1 MWYYNYKMRYLKEGE
16 EKYIEGI
23 VASSSYSE
31 AVETLFDFYEETCV
45 CSLFLTVIDESEG
58 ILELVNEVVD
68 SESSNNSELYKLH
81 NNAMAHSNLS

>member
-31 AVETLFDFYEETCV
+31 ATEILFDFYEETCV

-68 SESSNNSELYKLH
+68 SENFNNSELYKL

>member
-31 AVETLFDFYEETCV
+31 AVETLFDIYEETCV

-58 ILELVNEVVD
+58 VLELVNEVVD
-68 SESSNNSELYKLH
+68 SEDSNSELYKLH

>member
-1 MWYYNYKMRYLKEGE
+1 MWYYNYKMRYLKEGK
-16 EKYIEGI
+16 EKYIEGV

-31 AVETLFDFYEETCV
+31 AVETLFDVYEETCV

-68 SESSNNSELYKLH
+68 TEDSNSELYKLH
-81 NNAMAHSNLS
+81 SNAMAHSNLS

>member
-16 EKYIEGI
+16 EKYIEGV
-23 VASSSYSE
+23 VASSSYIE
-31 AVETLFDFYEETCV
+31 ATETLFDIYEETCV

-68 SESSNNSELYKLH
+68 SENSNSELYKLH
-81 NNAMAHSNLS
+81 SNAMAHSNLS

>member
-31 AVETLFDFYEETCV
+31 AVETLFNIYEETCV

-58 ILELVNEVVD
+58 VLELVNEVVD
-68 SESSNNSELYKLH
+68 SEISNDSELYKLR

>member
-31 AVETLFDFYEETCV
+31 AVETLFDIYEETCV

-58 ILELVNEVVD
+58 ILELINEVVD
-68 SESSNNSELYKLH
+68 SESSNSELYKLH

>member
-16 EKYIEGI
+16 ERYIEGI
-23 VASSSYSE
+23 VASSSYTE
-31 AVETLFDFYEETCV
+31 ATETLFDFYEETCV

-68 SESSNNSELYKLH
+68 SEISNSELYKLH

>member
-16 EKYIEGI
+16 EKYIEGS

-31 AVETLFDFYEETCV
+31 AVETLFDIYEETCV

-58 ILELVNEVVD
+58 VLELVNEVVD
-68 SESSNNSELYKLH
+68 SESSNSELYKLH

>member
-1 MWYYNYKMRYLKEGE
+1 MWYYNYKMRYLKEGK
-16 EKYIEGI
+16 EKYIEGV
-23 VASSSYSE
+23 VASSSYIE
-31 AVETLFDFYEETCV
+31 ATETLFDVYEETCV

-68 SESSNNSELYKLH
+68 SEISNDSELYKLR

>member
-31 AVETLFDFYEETCV
+31 AVETLFDVYEETCV

-68 SESSNNSELYKLH
+68 TEDSNSELYKMH
-81 NNAMAHSNLS
+81 SNTMVNSNLS

>member
-31 AVETLFDFYEETCV
+31 AVETLFDVYEETCV

-68 SESSNNSELYKLH
+68 SEISNSELYKLH

>member
-31 AVETLFDFYEETCV
+31 AVETLFDIYEETCV

-68 SESSNNSELYKLH
+68 SEISNDSELYKLH
-81 NNAMAHSNLS
+81 NNAMEYSNLS

>member
-31 AVETLFDFYEETCV
+31 AVETLFDVYEETCV
-45 CSLFLTVIDESEG
+45 CSLFLTVINESEG
-58 ILELVNEVVD
+58 VLELVNEVVD
-68 SESSNNSELYKLH
+68 SEISNSELYKLH

>member
-31 AVETLFDFYEETCV
+31 AVETLFDIYEETCV

-58 ILELVNEVVD
+58 VLELVNEVVD
-68 SESSNNSELYKLH
+68 SEDSNSELYKLH
-81 NNAMAHSNLS
+81 SNAMAHSNLS

>member
-81 NNAMAHSNLS
+81 NNAMEYSNLS

>member
-31 AVETLFDFYEETCV
+31 AVETLFDIYEETCV

-58 ILELVNEVVD
+58 VLELVNEVVD
-68 SESSNNSELYKLH
+68 SEISNDSELYKLR
-81 NNAMAHSNLS
+81 NNAMEYSNLS

>member
-31 AVETLFDFYEETCV
+31 AVETLFDIYEETCV
-45 CSLFLTVIDESEG
+45 CSLFLTDIDESEG
-58 ILELVNEVVD
+58 VLELVIEVV
-68 SESSNNSELYKLH
+68 Y
-81 NNAMAHSNLS
+81 

>member
-31 AVETLFDFYEETCV
+31 AVETLFDIYEETCV

-68 SESSNNSELYKLH
+68 SEISNSELYKLH

>member
-31 AVETLFDFYEETCV
+31 TLETLFDIYEETCV

-58 ILELVNEVVD
+58 VLELVNEVVD
-68 SESSNNSELYKLH
+68 SEISNSELYKLH

>member
-31 AVETLFDFYEETCV
+31 AVETLFDIYEETCV

-58 ILELVNEVVD
+58 VLELVNEVVD
-68 SESSNNSELYKLH
+68 SEISNDSELYKLR

>member
-31 AVETLFDFYEETCV
+31 ATETLFDVYEETCV
-45 CSLFLTVIDESEG
+45 CSLFLIVIDELEG
-58 ILELVNEVVD
+58 VLELVNEVVD
-68 SESSNNSELYKLH
+68 SENSNDSELYKLH